1 MINKIT
7 QITCD
12 YCGQL
17 IAEFPDIEN
26 KTDALR
32 EARRQDRKIVVNHG
46 RHFCAKYCWE
56 AYQQIRGLGNE

>member
-56 AYQQIRGLGNE
+56 AYQRYKEGYE